1 MRVAERERER
11 ERERESDHSREEERK
26 SRRGNETVYTR
37 HLCIKGVAALA
48 CLHDARLCDC
58 F

>member
-1 MRVAERERER
+1 MWDMRDERGTERERDYSGE
-11 ERERESDHSREEERK
+11 EEERK

-37 HLCIKGVAALA
+37 HLCIKGVAVLA